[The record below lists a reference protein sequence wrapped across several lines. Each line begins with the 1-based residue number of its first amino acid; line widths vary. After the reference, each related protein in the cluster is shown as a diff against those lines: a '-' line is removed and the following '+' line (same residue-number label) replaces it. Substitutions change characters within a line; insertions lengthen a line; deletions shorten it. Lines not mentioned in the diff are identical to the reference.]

1 MQIDRVRRVL
11 EFVTGAVAFVA
22 LVFLCSY
29 VAINQFKLHS
39 TAHVVTQ
46 GLEKGQQL
54 PRLSA
59 IDYKTTR
66 ATMLIALDTEC
77 QHCIK
82 ALTFYKEI
90 ARTAKPNLQ
99 ILAVF
104 PNGNGSVQEYAKRHE
119 LGFATQSSVDL
130 SQLNILATPTL
141 ILLDNDGRIVDF
153 WIGGGLPDSQSEIMR
168 TLSAL

>member
-1 MQIDRVRRVL
+1 MQIDRIRRIL

-22 LVFLCSY
+22 LVLLCSF
-29 VAINQFKLHS
+29 VVINQFKLNS

-54 PRLSA
+54 PRLST

-66 ATMLIALDTEC
+66 ATLLIALDTEC

-82 ALTFYKEI
+82 ALIFYKEI
-90 ARTAKPNLQ
+90 ARSAEPNLQ

-104 PNGNGSVQEYAKRHE
+104 PNGDESVREYAKRHE
-119 LGFATQSSVDL
+119 LGFATKSSVDL
-130 SQLNILATPTL
+130 GKLNIPATPTL
-141 ILLDNDGRIVDF
+141 ILLDNEARIIDF
-153 WIGGGLPDSQSEIMR
+153 WIGGGLPESQSSIMR
-168 TLSAL
+168 TLSVL